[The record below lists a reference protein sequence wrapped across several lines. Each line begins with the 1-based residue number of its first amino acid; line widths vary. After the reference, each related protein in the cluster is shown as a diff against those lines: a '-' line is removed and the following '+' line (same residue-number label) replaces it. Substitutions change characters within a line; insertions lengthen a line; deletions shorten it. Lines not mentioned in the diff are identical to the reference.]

1 MDAGVSAGARNDGKE
16 IEVLGEKRFPPFY
29 II

>member
-16 IEVLGEKRFPPFY
+16 IEVLGEKRVPPFY